1 MLCGC
6 SVLLLPETL
15 GMQMPNSLEDA
26 IHLRP
31 IEQTETIQFTKDSDS
46 DDSEEQ
52 LAKLTSKS
60 EEC

>member
-1 MLCGC
+1 
-6 SVLLLPETL
+6 
-15 GMQMPNSLEDA
+15 MQMPNSLEDA